1 MSDRTEKIRE
11 VARKWLA
18 DGTVEAVVGWEQGTY
33 GEKSSPVLVRK
44 PEDADRLLFNERC
57 TNNLMTYL
65 KRDPVRSMEKVGI
78 VAKGCDIK
86 SLIGLLQESQVE
98 REKVMVLAVTCEGV
112 KTGRR
117 NRSGQ
122 VPGL

>member
-1 MSDRTEKIRE
+1 MSDRTDKIRD

-33 GEKSSPVLVRK
+33 GEKCSPVLVRK

-65 KRDPVRSMEKVGI
+65 KRDPIRSMEKVGI

-98 REKVMVLAVTCEGV
+98 REKVMVLAVTC
-112 KTGRR
+112 
-117 NRSGQ
+117 
-122 VPGL
+122 